1 MAAYGVDVLDPRV
14 STRRVHVLLERL
26 PPSARRGGEAW
37 SIESELLAGVI
48 DHLAMLTWITLR
60 AHGAKGAAKPKPVQ
74 RPRRGQLSAMTT
86 AARPPRSP
94 GSPEGKAGSWMEAGR
109 MLAGIPG
116 VVVSDG

>member
-26 PPSARRGGEAW
+26 PPSGRRGGEAW

-74 RPRRGQLSAMTT
+74 RPRRGAMAT

-94 GSPEGKAGSWMEAGR
+94 GSPEGKAGSWIEAGR